1 MIAFAFRFPAGRY
14 HATPWG
20 RHANEADVAWP
31 PEPVRILRALIA
43 TWWRKAGHERF
54 PKTLLDDLIDSLSAE
69 PPVFRLPNAVHTHTR
84 AYMPAPSDKK
94 LIYDAFLR
102 LEPNAELIVAWPSV
116 TLTPEQTALTA
127 HLLERLGY
135 LGRAE
140 SWASARIIENWDGEV
155 NACPRAKDSPLDE
168 STTPTDI
175 AVPLPS
181 AAWAERRTQFLDSAK
196 NMTKAK
202 KNLLIRTLPERLAD
216 ALAVDTGDWQKA
228 GWSSPPPLRNLIY
241 DRPPIGP
248 LPKFQPRRR
257 LSQACQPGQ
266 PEVARFVLAGR
277 PQPRIEEALK
287 IGEIARAA
295 LMSGG
300 GEPPPEFSGRNA
312 NGPRRDDPA
321 HAHAF
326 FLPEDADEDGLIDHL
341 VVYCRY
347 GFSHTAR
354 QRLDRLNRLW
364 LAHGRAIDDGERG
377 RKEWRLALED
387 IASPEDFAPASSLL
401 RRSREWTGITPYLM
415 PWHAKRN
422 FGAVEQI
429 TREIRQRGIFPA
441 LSNVVAL
448 DQSACP
454 RRAAAFHRIRSR
466 RGLVQPDRLGC
477 FLTLTFAEPLVGPLA
492 LGFACH
498 YGLGLFT
505 ATDDDIHAP
514 R

>member
-43 TWWRKAGHERF
+43 TWWRKADHERF
-54 PKTLLDDLIDSLSAE
+54 SKPLLDDLIDSLSAE
-69 PPVFRLPNAVHTHTR
+69 PPVFRLPNAVHTHIR
-84 AYMPAPSDKK
+84 AYMPVPSDKK

-102 LEPNAELIVAWPSV
+102 LEPNAELIVAWPGV
-116 TLTPEQTALTA
+116 ALTPEQTALTK

-140 SWASARIIENWDGEV
+140 SWVSACIIENWDGEV
-155 NACPRAKDSPLDE
+155 NACPRAKDSPPDE
-168 STTPTDI
+168 GTTPVDI

-181 AAWAERRTQFLDSAK
+181 AAWAKRRTQFLDSTK

-202 KNLLIRTLPERLAD
+202 RTILEKTLPERLAD

-228 GWSSPPPLRNLIY
+228 GWSSPPPLRNLVY
-241 DRPPIGP
+241 DRPPVGP
-248 LPKFQPRRR
+248 LPKFQPRRPS
-257 LSQACQPGQ
+257 SQTDQPGN

-277 PQPRIEEALK
+277 PQPRIEDALK

-295 LMSGG
+295 LMSGD

-312 NGPRRDDPA
+312 KGPRRDDPA

-341 VVYCRY
+341 VVYCRC

-354 QRLDRLNRLW
+354 QRLDWLNRLW
-364 LAHGRAIDDGERG
+364 LAHGRAKDDGERG

-387 IASPEDFAPASSLL
+387 IASPEDFAPASPLL
-401 RRSREWTGITPYLM
+401 RRSREWTSITPYLM

-422 FGAVEQI
+422 FGVAEQI

-441 LSNVVAL
+441 LSNIVEL

-454 RRAAAFHRIRSR
+454 KRAAAFHRIRSR
-466 RGLVQPDRLGC
+466 RGLVQPDRSGC
-477 FLTLTFAEPLVGPLA
+477 FLTLTFAEPIIGPLA

-498 YGLGLFT
+498 YGLGLFA
-505 ATDDDIHAP
+505 ATDDDRHAP
-514 R
+514 H